1 MKKSV
6 EAALYS
12 ALLFPGT
19 GHFSLKKYGR
29 GMIFFIPSLAGLF
42 YLVDFT
48 INKASTITEQIIQ
61 GNISLDAASISNLMS
76 TPSAGNELLQLHLI
90 TWILGIA
97 WALGIVDAYH
107 QGTIADKSNNP

>member
-19 GHFSLKKYGR
+19 GHFSLKKYRR

-42 YLVDFT
+42 YLADFAL
-48 INKASTITEQIIQ
+48 NKASTIAEQIMQ
-61 GNISLDAASISNLMS
+61 GDISIGPDSIANLIS
-76 TPSAGNELLQLHLI
+76 TPGTNHELLQLHVI

-97 WALGIVDAYH
+97 WAIGIVDAYH
-107 QGTIADKSNNP
+107 QGTIADKISKK